1 MQPIT
6 TTCPFDLVSI
16 DFLHLERSKEGYE
29 YILVVMDHFTRFAQA
44 YPTRNK
50 SGKTAADKI
59 GKKISYYEM
68 LLSSQ
73 TPL

>member
-29 YILVVMDHFTRFAQA
+29 YILVVMDHFTWFAQA
-44 YPTRNK
+44 YTTRNN
-50 SGKTAADKI
+50 SGKIQLQIKSFKI
-59 GKKISYYEM
+59 
-68 LLSSQ
+68 L
-73 TPL
+73 